1 MRRSCVVR
9 LRLRGVL
16 ICLLMRVRASTL
28 HFVAPIAPSDN
39 LVTVII
45 KGTQVY
51 DSSKGTFVD
60 LSVLD
65 VLQVFG
71 RAGRP
76 GLETSGEGY
85 ICTSEDK
92 LTHYLDAIT
101 SQARTRLSLIYMCVC
116 SCRLQNPIES
126 QWVRFANRFCRSLIL
141 RQIHQGYD

>member
-1 MRRSCVVR
+1 MV
-9 LRLRGVL
+9 
-16 ICLLMRVRASTL
+16 ASTATNAVDDL
-28 HFVAPIAPSDN
+28 HDV
-39 LVTVII
+39 LTVII

-51 DSSKGTFVD
+51 DSGKGKFVD

-92 LTHYLDAIT
+92 LDHYLDAVN
-101 SQARTRLSLIYMCVC
+101 SQVC
-116 SCRLQNPIES
+116 SPSLCLSSELID
-126 QWVRFANRFCRSLIL
+126 VMFCSLEPYRITVSVMTMTS
-141 RQIHQGYD
+141 